1 MAVWGKRTLE
11 GAEDAIAQF
20 GRDLRFARTR
30 EGLSQMS
37 LEGRS
42 GVDQTLI
49 SRLER
54 AKAPHVSL
62 ERLIR
67 SISLLATACRSATA
81 RTTINAPSATPIS
94 SRIGDTFGGSGNG

>member
-1 MAVWGKRTLE
+1 MAIWSKASLA
-11 GAEDAIAQF
+11 GAEEAIAQF
-20 GRDLRFARTR
+20 GLDLRFAR
-30 EGLSQMS
+30 GQVGISQMS

-49 SRLER
+49 SKLEH

-67 SISLLATACRSATA
+67 LHIAL
-81 RTTINAPSATPIS
+81 
-94 SRIGDTFGGSGNG
+94 GDKFPLGHCPHDHDCSFRRRELVSNPRRVTRFW

>member
-1 MAVWGKRTLE
+1 MAIWTKRSLA
-11 GAEDAIAQF
+11 GAEEAITQF
-20 GRDLRFARTR
+20 GLDLRFSRMQA
-30 EGLSQMS
+30 GISQMS

-49 SRLER
+49 SKLER

-67 SISLLATACRSATA
+67 LHIAL
-81 RTTINAPSATPIS
+81 
-94 SRIGDTFGGSGNG
+94 GDAFPLGHCPHDHDCTFRRRELVSNRRHVP

>member
-1 MAVWGKRTLE
+1 MAVWGKRTLA

-20 GRDLRFARTR
+20 GRDLRFARTQ

-49 SRLER
+49 SKLER

-67 SISLLATACRSATA
+67 LHLALGDGLPLGHCPHDHQCVFRH
-81 RTTINAPSATPIS
+81 PDLVS
-94 SRIGDTFGGSGNG
+94 SRRHVPRFW